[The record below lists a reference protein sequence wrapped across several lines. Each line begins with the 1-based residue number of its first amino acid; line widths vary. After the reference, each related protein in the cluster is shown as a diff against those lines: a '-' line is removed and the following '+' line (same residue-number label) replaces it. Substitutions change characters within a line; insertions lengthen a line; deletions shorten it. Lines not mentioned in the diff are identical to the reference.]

1 MITASV
7 MKGLKN
13 YFVLS
18 YLIMK
23 YGVIAINIFFLFELP
38 FKMIIETKQFAS
50 LWKPK

>member
-13 YFVLS
+13 YFVFS

-23 YGVIAINIFFLFELP
+23 YGIIVVNIFFLFEAP

-50 LWKPK
+50 QWKPK